1 MFYFN
6 FKKIQMCIFIII
18 SIVKS
23 CYSLPM
29 IFFFL
34 KVTYDIYYSFEA
46 VHHNFIRREKIISK
60 FDNILFL
67 V

>member
-1 MFYFN
+1 
-6 FKKIQMCIFIII
+6 
-18 SIVKS
+18 
-23 CYSLPM
+23 M